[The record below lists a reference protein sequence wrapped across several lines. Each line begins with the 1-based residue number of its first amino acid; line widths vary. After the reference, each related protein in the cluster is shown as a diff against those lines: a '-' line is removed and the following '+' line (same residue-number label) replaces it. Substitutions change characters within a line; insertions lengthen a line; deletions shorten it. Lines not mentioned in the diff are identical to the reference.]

1 MSKAILGTK
10 LGMSQV
16 FAENGD
22 LIPVTVVETT
32 PNVVV
37 AVKTTESDGYNAV
50 QLGYGAVKETH
61 INKPVKGQFEK
72 AGVAPVKY
80 LRELRLQEQPSYT
93 VGQTLTA
100 DIFAEGE
107 IIDVTGTSKGKGFAG
122 TVKRH
127 NFGRGPMAH
136 GSKNHREPGS
146 LGARMSGGGG
156 KVFKGKKLPGQMGGE
171 RVTVQHLQVVKVD
184 TERNI
189 MLVKGGIPGAKGSL
203 VMVRSTVKPVK

>member
-1 MSKAILGTK
+1 MSKAILGMK

-22 LIPVTVVETT
+22 LIPVTVIEAA
-32 PNVVV
+32 PNIVT
-37 AVKTTESDGYNAV
+37 AVKTVESDGYNAV
-50 QLGYGAVKETH
+50 QLGCGAIKEKHLT
-61 INKPVKGQFEK
+61 KPVKGQFEK
-72 AGVAPVKY
+72 AGVSPVKY
-80 LRELRLQEQPSYT
+80 LRELRLQDTPSYT
-93 VGQTLTA
+93 VGQTLAA

-107 IIDVTGTSKGKGFAG
+107 IVDVIGTSRGKGFAG
-122 TVKRH
+122 TIKRH

-184 TERNI
+184 TERSI

-203 VMVRSTVKPVK
+203 VMVRSTSKPVK